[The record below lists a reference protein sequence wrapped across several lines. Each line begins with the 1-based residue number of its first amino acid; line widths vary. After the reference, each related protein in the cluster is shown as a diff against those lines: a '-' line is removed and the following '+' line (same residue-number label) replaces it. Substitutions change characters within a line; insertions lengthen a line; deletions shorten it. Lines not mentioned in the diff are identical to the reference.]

1 MKRQNRRI
9 ILIVLLA
16 LIVLSGISIVVIR
29 YANKNKAG
37 DDVVELIEKQL
48 DEVNKFCSVET
59 RPEEDNSRTAFAL
72 EMFKKVCAASDSNV
86 CFSPL
91 AAEYGLMMIANAADG
106 QTLGEIMT
114 TMKRKPELLEQMNKE
129 AKNYMS
135 FINEEHL
142 DSVSMYNM
150 MWLNNLKEPSYT
162 SKCKR
167 YFDAEISTL
176 DFNSNDAKKTMEASV
191 RKKTKGLL
199 KPEIGDISDAK
210 IILMNLLSFKGK
222 WKFPF
227 YEEFTEKST
236 FHNADGTEA
245 KVYMMHGIYEDGECS
260 YQHTNKGYSVVS
272 LRFSDRHYEMELYLP
287 DEGKSVDGCIAKF
300 DNAPIVRD
308 ENIKVKLYLP
318 RFDVSASADLVSI
331 FRTMGITSAF
341 NEMANFSKLSTPDQ
355 YVRKIL
361 HSARVSIDESGCMA
375 AACNTTVLLSKLCE
389 MNEVKLR
396 FDRPFFYIIRETD
409 SRTALF
415 MGRVNKL

>member
-1 MKRQNRRI
+1 M
-9 ILIVLLA
+9 
-16 LIVLSGISIVVIR
+16 
-29 YANKNKAG
+29 
-37 DDVVELIEKQL
+37 
-48 DEVNKFCSVET
+48 ET
-59 RPEEDNSRTAFAL
+59 
-72 EMFKKVCAASDSNV
+72 
-86 CFSPL
+86 
-91 AAEYGLMMIANAADG
+91 
-106 QTLGEIMT
+106 
-114 TMKRKPELLEQMNKE
+114 
-129 AKNYMS
+129 
-135 FINEEHL
+135 
-142 DSVSMYNM
+142 
-150 MWLNNLKEPSYT
+150 
-162 SKCKR
+162 
-167 YFDAEISTL
+167 
-176 DFNSNDAKKTMEASV
+176 SV
-191 RKKTKGLL
+191 RKKTDGLL

-245 KVYMMHGIYEDGECS
+245 KVSMMHGIYEDGDCS
-260 YQHTNKGYSVVS
+260 YQHTDKGYSVVS

-300 DNAPIVRD
+300 DNAPIVRE
-308 ENIKVKLYLP
+308 ENTKVYLDLP
-318 RFDVSASADLVSI
+318 RFDVSTSIDLVSV

-361 HSARVSIDESGCMA
+361 HSARVSVDESGCMA

-409 SRTALF
+409 SRAALF